1 MKLRFYLAVALSLLM
16 LSPLFACPQEPE
28 VDRPNQLVLHRET
41 SSGGEVSTGYFTVYE
56 NRHSNTGRVLKLD
69 VVVLHA
75 RSDQPQPDPVFIL
88 VGGPGQGA
96 ATVWRG
102 FENTWM
108 RETRDI
114 VLVNQRGTGGANR
127 LELPKDR
134 AKSSLQNSIDP
145 TIDTANIDATI
156 KQLEE
161 SADLRMY
168 STPMAMDDLDDIRK
182 ALGYDKINLVG
193 SSYGTRAAL
202 VYIRQHGESVRTA
215 ILNGVAPIEF
225 TNPLFHAE
233 SAQYALEKIFDEVE
247 SNATYRD
254 AFPDLRTLFDE
265 VLARF
270 DNGPI
275 DVEITDPDSG
285 EPATVQLTREA
296 FVSFLR
302 FQMYYLD
309 TTRQVPVLIYRAHA
323 GDFRP
328 FVENAISRNRALD
341 QSIAM
346 GMLMCVTAAEDIA
359 RIDPVDI
366 PRLTE
371 GTFPGDG
378 RVRRQM
384 EVCEKWPKSILPDDF
399 GAPIKSDVPT
409 LILSGT
415 IDPVTPPRWGEM
427 VAKNFPNSLHII
439 APAAHGVGGPCIEK
453 IQREFLDSG
462 SVKGLDVSC
471 VEAMK
476 LPPLYLPKEYVEKNR

>member
-1 MKLRFYLAVALSLLM
+1 MNIRFCLALVISLSMFSTLISCQQD
-16 LSPLFACPQEPE
+16 LS
-28 VDRPNQLVLHRET
+28 VDRPNQLVLEQET
-41 SSGGEVSTGYFTVYE
+41 TANGQISRGFYTVYE
-56 NRHSNTGRVLKLD
+56 NRHSNSGRILKLD
-69 VVVLHA
+69 IVILHA
-75 RSDQPQPDPVFIL
+75 TGDQPKPDPVFIL

-96 ATVWRG
+96 ANVWRG

-108 RETRDI
+108 RESRDI
-114 VLVNQRGTGGANR
+114 VLVNQRGTGGSN
-127 LELPKDR
+127 LLQFPGDP
-134 AKSSLQNSIDP
+134 AKSDLQSSIDP
-145 TIDTANIDATI
+145 TIDTSNIDDII
-156 KQLEE
+156 KQLEQ

-182 ALGYDKINLVG
+182 ALGYDAINLTG
-193 SSYGTRAAL
+193 GSYGTRAAL
-202 VYIRQHGESVRTA
+202 VYIRQHGDHVRTA

-233 SAQYALEKIFDEVE
+233 SAQYALEKILDEVE

-254 AFPDLRTLFDE
+254 AFPDLRKQFDE

-285 EPATVQLTREA
+285 ELATVQLTREA
-296 FVSFLR
+296 FVSSLR

-309 TTRQVPVLIYRAHA
+309 TTRQVPVLIFRAHA

-328 FVENAISRNRALD
+328 FVENAIARNRALD

-346 GMLMCVTAAEDIA
+346 GMLMCVTAAEDVA
-359 RIDPVDI
+359 RIDPADI

-371 GTFPGDG
+371 GTFLGDG

-384 EVCEKWPKSILPDDF
+384 EVCQKWPKSILPDDF
-399 GAPIKSDVPT
+399 GEPVRSDVPA

-415 IDPVTPPRWGEM
+415 IDPVTPPRWGEL
-427 VAKNFPNSLHII
+427 VAKNFPNSLHIV
-439 APAAHGVGGPCIEK
+439 APSAHGVGGPCIER

-462 SVKGLDVSC
+462 SAKGLDISC
-471 VEAMK
+471 VEAMT
-476 LPPLYLPKEYVEKNR
+476 LPPLYLPKEYQDKNR